1 MSAKPNPS
9 YYAIITADV
18 RYNDNLT
25 STAKL
30 LFGEIT
36 ALSNTQ
42 GFCSA
47 SNGYF
52 AKLYGITTRR
62 ISELVTSLAEAGCV
76 TVEVDQAGGNKRKIR
91 IATEINTDTYG
102 NKVPKPY
109 GNKVPHNNTSIN
121 ISSNKH
127 MLDQRLAV
135 YTLYLK
141 CFKLNKHSFIT
152 VSADEVKDVDLNYLM
167 DKAAKRYKL
176 TPKREALID
185 RRIKD
190 AGYNMVCAAIVGYSK
205 DDFYTGGG
213 NRSWTADLEFI
224 CRSYENVE
232 KGVALYEQSKSGKIQ
247 GDDWENLR

>member
-9 YYAIITADV
+9 YYAIITANV
-18 RYNDNLT
+18 RYNNNLS

-52 AKLYGITTRR
+52 AKLYGLTPRR
-62 ISELVTSLAEAGCV
+62 ISELVASLVDEKCV
-76 TVEVDQAGGNKRKIR
+76 VIEVDQAGGNKRKIR
-91 IATEINTDTYG
+91 VAMEINTDTYRT
-102 NKVPKPY
+102 KVLHPY
-109 GNKVPHNNTSIN
+109 GNKLPHNNTSIN
-121 ISSNKH
+121 ISSNSVS
-127 MLDQRLAV
+127 LDQRLAI

-141 CFKLNKHSFIT
+141 CFKIN
-152 VSADEVKDVDLNYLM
+152 NYSINLPKEDFNDTM
-167 DKAAKRYKL
+167 EKAGKRYKL
-176 TPKREALID
+176 TPKRAALID

-213 NRSWTADLEFI
+213 NRGWTADLEFI

-232 KGVALYEQSKSGKIQ
+232 KGVALYEQSKSGKMQ
-247 GDDWENLR
+247 DDWKNLR